1 VDGRIVVLVSGSGSN
16 MVALADACDRGEVPG
31 RVMAVIAD
39 RACLAVDRAQK
50 RGIPSTVCDF
60 SSFDSREEWSARLL
74 DCVAAHRPDVVVSAG
89 LMRIL
94 SPAFVEAFHGR
105 LINLHPALLPSFAG
119 AHGVR
124 DALEYGV
131 KVTGTTVHFIDD
143 GIDHGPIL
151 LQEPVI
157 VAPDDDERS
166 LHDRIKKVEH
176 RLLPLACR
184 LILEGRVRLDGR
196 RVFFA

>member
-16 MVALADACDRGEVPG
+16 MVALADACDRDEVPG
-31 RVMAVIAD
+31 EVVAVIAD
-39 RACLAVDRAQK
+39 RPCVAVDRAHE
-50 RGIPSTVCDF
+50 RGISAIVCDF
-60 SSFDSREEWSARLL
+60 SSFGSREEWSARLR
-74 DCVAAHRPDVVVSAG
+74 DCAAAHGPDVVVSAG
-89 LMRIL
+89 LMRVL
-94 SPAFVEAFHGR
+94 SPVFVEAFPGR

-131 KVTGTTVHFIDD
+131 KVTGATVHFIDN

-151 LQEPVI
+151 LQEPVP
-157 VAPDDDERS
+157 VAPDDDETS
-166 LHDRIKKVEH
+166 LHDRIKQVEH

-184 LILEGRVRLDGR
+184 LILEGKIRLEGR
-196 RVFFA
+196 RVVIA

>member
-16 MVALADACDRGEVPG
+16 MMALAEACDRDEVPG
-31 RVMAVIAD
+31 RVVAVIAD
-39 RACLAVDRAQK
+39 RACVALERAQQ
-50 RGIPSTVCDF
+50 RGIASTVCDF
-60 SSFDSREEWSARLL
+60 SSFGSRDEWSVRLR

-94 SPAFVEAFHGR
+94 SPVFVDAFPGR
-105 LINLHPALLPSFAG
+105 LINLHPALLPCFAG

-131 KVTGTTVHFIDD
+131 KVTGATVHFIDN

-151 LQEPVI
+151 LQEPVP
-157 VAPDDDERS
+157 VAQDDDEAS
-166 LHDRIKKVEH
+166 LHARIKQVEH

-184 LILEGRVRLDGR
+184 LILEGKVRLDGR
-196 RVFFA
+196 RVFIA